1 MSVLV
6 ADAQRLFADAMA
18 GALMSVGR
26 FRVLEEFPSTTDQ
39 ALAYATRLRPDVM
52 LLDYWIPG
60 SIDAKKVV
68 AHLAE
73 QQPKS
78 AVLMLSWA
86 HGSDHVK
93 AALAAGAAG
102 FLPKSLSLDQLA
114 QAVWRAHLG
123 ERPVFGDQLRRMVAA
138 LEDRTGGADEQ
149 WRRFMEL
156 TAREMEVLRLLSV
169 GFTAQGLRDE
179 MMLAGGTVRNY
190 IYAVMKKLGVS
201 SQQEA
206 VQIARRNGFFPPDP
220 DSPAVTEPPHRG

>member
-6 ADAQRLFADAMA
+6 ADAQRLFAEAIA
-18 GALMSVGR
+18 GALMSGGR
-26 FRVLEEFPSTTDQ
+26 FRVLAEFPSTTDQ
-39 ALAYATRLRPDVM
+39 ALAYATRLRPGVL
-52 LLDYWIPG
+52 LLDYWMPG
-60 SIDAKKVV
+60 SIDGKKVV
-68 AHLAE
+68 AHLTE
-73 QQPKS
+73 QEPRT

-93 AALAAGAAG
+93 AALDAGAAG
-102 FLPKSLSLDQLA
+102 FLPKGLSLDQLT
-114 QAVWRAHLG
+114 QAIWRAHYG
-123 ERPVFGDQLRRMVAA
+123 ERPVFGDHLRRMVAT

-156 TAREMEVLRLLSV
+156 SAREMEVLRLLSA

-179 MMLAGGTVRNY
+179 LMLASGTVRNY

-206 VQIARRNGFFPPDP
+206 VQMARRNGFFPPDP
-220 DSPAVTEPPHRG
+220 EVRA

>member
-1 MSVLV
+1 MLV
-6 ADAQRLFADAMA
+6 ADGQRLFAEAIA
-18 GALMSVGR
+18 GALISAGR

-39 ALAYATRLRPDVM
+39 TLAYATRLRPEVL
-52 LLDYWIPG
+52 LLDYWMPG
-60 SIDAKKVV
+60 SIDAKTVV
-68 AHLAE
+68 AQLSEHA
-73 QQPKS
+73 PGT

-93 AALAAGAAG
+93 AALDAGAAG

-114 QAVWRAHLG
+114 QAIWRAHLG

-156 TAREMEVLRLLSV
+156 SAREMEVLRLLTA

-179 MMLAGGTVRNY
+179 LKLASGTVRNY
-190 IYAVMKKLGVS
+190 IYAVMKNLGVS

-206 VQIARRNGFFPPDP
+206 VQMARRNGFFPPDP
-220 DSPAVTEPPHRG
+220 EGPPSKTPRSRG